1 MQYLPLIDCHRALG
15 TGVARTLR
23 MLRLREVVG
32 SNPTVSIEEFHR
44 FFDVPGQLSDEKGEE
59 EGAADVLTPVANT
72 FTSNSDCAMAVRDLR
87 GASCWQGSEVRNS
100 EIGGLGCT
108 TSY

>member
-1 MQYLPLIDCHRALG
+1 MQHLCLIDCHRALG

-44 FFDVPGQLSDEKGEE
+44 FFDVLRHFSDEKGDE
-59 EGAADVLTPVANT
+59 EGVADVFTPVADAI
-72 FTSNSDCAMAVRDLR
+72 TSKADYAMP
-87 GASCWQGSEVRNS
+87 VRNFRGIVTDKAQNTRGL
-100 EIGGLGCT
+100 EIGGCT